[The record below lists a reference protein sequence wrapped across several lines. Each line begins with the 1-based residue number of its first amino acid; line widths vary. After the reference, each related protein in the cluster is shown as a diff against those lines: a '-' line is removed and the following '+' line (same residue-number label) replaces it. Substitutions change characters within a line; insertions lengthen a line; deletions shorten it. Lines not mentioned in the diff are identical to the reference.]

1 MARVRGGIDHQKTAA
16 LLKAAAAL
24 ISRRGVGV
32 SLVQIAR
39 SAGVSKQT
47 LYNRFGGRTGFFIAL
62 AADQAATCPPPAIDQ
77 PAGRTP
83 SEALERYAVEMQAY
97 FKRPLSRELLAPRTI
112 ETEAAGAPWREE
124 VLGRARRDLEGWFV
138 RQANTGLLHI
148 SDPDVMAALLIQL
161 CVAQTLAPIVLFGEP
176 ASPQAAKPL
185 VSRVVQ
191 ALFTF
196 DARPRGAGGSPSARA

>member
-1 MARVRGGIDHQKTAA
+1 MARARGGIDHQKTTA
-16 LLKAAAAL
+16 LLKAAEAL

-47 LYNRFGGRTGFFIAL
+47 LYNRFGGRTGFFTAL
-62 AADQAATCPPPAIDQ
+62 AADQAANCPPPAIGQ

-97 FKRPLSRELLAPRTI
+97 LNRPLTRELLAPRTI
-112 ETEAAGAPWREE
+112 ETEAAGAAWRED

-138 RQANTGLLHI
+138 QQANTGRLHV

-161 CVAQTLAPIVLFGEP
+161 CVAETLAPIVPSGEP
-176 ASPQAAKPL
+176 ASPSAAKPL

-196 DARPRGAGGSPSARA
+196 EGHPRGAGESPSPRT